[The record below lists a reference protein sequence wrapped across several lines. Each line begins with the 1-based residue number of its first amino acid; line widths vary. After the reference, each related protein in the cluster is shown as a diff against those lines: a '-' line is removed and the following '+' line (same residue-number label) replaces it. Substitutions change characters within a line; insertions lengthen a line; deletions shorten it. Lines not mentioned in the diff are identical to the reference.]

1 MRKTPPT
8 LPANNQPAPPAK
20 IATPMKPAVKPNIKP
35 NIKPNAKTKPPVPAP
50 VRVIAETTGAGGRAW
65 KMSGRHAVAYVHDA
79 LLASELL
86 ATDPKR
92 VAQAAMAVYYDRKG
106 KPFAWQLRFDAQ
118 RWDEVV
124 ARLL

>member
-8 LPANNQPAPPAK
+8 LPAKILTAK
-20 IATPMKPAVKPNIKP
+20 TATAVKPAVKPNAKP
-35 NIKPNAKTKPPVPAP
+35 KPPVPAP

-79 LLASELL
+79 VLASELL

>member
-8 LPANNQPAPPAK
+8 LPAKNQPMPPAK
-20 IATPMKPAVKPNIKP
+20 TAAAMKPVV
-35 NIKPNAKTKPPVPAP
+35 KPNAKAKPPVPAP
-50 VRVIAETTGAGGRAW
+50 PAPVRVVAEAAGAEGRAW
-65 KMSGRHAVAYVHDA
+65 KMSGRHAVAYVHNA
-79 LLASELL
+79 VLAGELL

-106 KPFAWQLRFDAQ
+106 KPFAWQLRFDAN

>member
-8 LPANNQPAPPAK
+8 LPVKTTPVKTTPVKTSPATK
-20 IATPMKPAVKPNIKP
+20 S
-35 NIKPNAKTKPPVPAP
+35 NAKAKPPVPASPAP
-50 VRVIAETTGAGGRAW
+50 VRVVAEASGAEGRAW
-65 KMSGRHAVAYVHDA
+65 KMSGRHAVAYVHNA
-79 LLASELL
+79 VLAGELL

-106 KPFAWQLRFDAQ
+106 KPFAWQLRFDAN

>member
-8 LPANNQPAPPAK
+8 LPVKTTPAK
-20 IATPMKPAVKPNIKP
+20 TTPAKTSPAAKS
-35 NIKPNAKTKPPVPAP
+35 NAKTKPPVPVP
-50 VRVIAETTGAGGRAW
+50 VRVIVETTGAGGRAW
-65 KMSGRHAVAYVHDA
+65 KMSGRHAVAYVYDA
-79 LLASELL
+79 VLAGELL
-86 ATDPKR
+86 ETDPKR

>member
-8 LPANNQPAPPAK
+8 LPAKVQPKTTAPV
-20 IATPMKPAVKPNIKP
+20 KPAVKPN
-35 NIKPNAKTKPPVPAP
+35 AKAKPPVPAP

-79 LLASELL
+79 VLAGELL

>member
-8 LPANNQPAPPAK
+8 LPV
-20 IATPMKPAVKPNIKP
+20 KPAT
-35 NIKPNAKTKPPVPAP
+35 KPNAKAKPPVLPP

-79 LLASELL
+79 VLAGELL

>member
-8 LPANNQPAPPAK
+8 LPLPPAR
-20 IATPMKPAVKPNIKP
+20 TPDSAKPVV
-35 NIKPNAKTKPPVPAP
+35 KPNAKAKLPVLPPA
-50 VRVIAETTGAGGRAW
+50 RVIAETTGAGGRAW

-79 LLASELL
+79 VLAGELL

-106 KPFAWQLRFDAQ
+106 KPFAWQLRFDAN